1 MCNNRHMFKQ
11 VSEEFVPLYISN
23 VRYMIFTLKR
33 GGVAMDKRYWL
44 IGGVSGAVLALA
56 GTRMVWN
63 TAVKAQT
70 PKRIPVERKPDM
82 PYQDIEFVSDG
93 LNIQGWFIPAMTT
106 EKKEDSADNQSS
118 QNQAA
123 PVTTTELAPLMIIA
137 HGWGSNRS
145 RVLRY
150 IEPLWQAGY
159 AILMYDARSHGH
171 SDPIEAPS
179 AYTFRDD
186 ILAAMDYAIR
196 IPEIDPERIGV
207 LGHSM
212 GGLGTILSLPYG
224 LPVRAV
230 ITDSMPAQ
238 FESVLEAEFKRRGLP
253 LFPMAN
259 IIPRIWFYRSHISLK
274 EYQQKNTVFSINEAR
289 KEADLPILMIHSR
302 GDAFIPPTELEFVM
316 GQVTPP
322 IETLFVNTNGHSSSQ
337 KDPHFWAKV
346 LPFLDEHVKH
356 AEPRVKA
363 ITPPLAITKNVTQ
376 KVNIRRWKSPIT
388 WLKSVNEKASTTDK

>member
-1 MCNNRHMFKQ
+1 
-11 VSEEFVPLYISN
+11 
-23 VRYMIFTLKR
+23 
-33 GGVAMDKRYWL
+33 MDKRYWL

-70 PKRIPVERKPDM
+70 PKRIPVERKPAM
-82 PYQDIEFVSDG
+82 PYQDIEFVSEG
-93 LNIQGWFIPAMTT
+93 LNIQGWFIPSMV
-106 EKKEDSADNQSS
+106 KEDKVNPADTANQQHQNHSEASPTSS
-118 QNQAA
+118 
-123 PVTTTELAPLMIIA
+123 PLMIIA

-186 ILAAMDYAIR
+186 ILSALDYALTL
-196 IPEIDPERIGV
+196 PEIDPERIGV

-274 EYQQKNTVFSINEAR
+274 EYQQKNTVFSINAAR

-302 GDAFIPPTELEFVM
+302 GDRFIPPTELEFVM

-322 IETLFVNTNGHSSSQ
+322 IETLFVDTNGHSSSQ

-363 ITPPLAITKNVTQ
+363 LTPTLAISKTSTR
-376 KVNIRRWKSPIT
+376 KVNVRAWKTPIS
-388 WLKSVNEKASTTDK
+388 WLKSVNEKASTTDN

>member
-1 MCNNRHMFKQ
+1 MFKQ
-11 VSEEFVPLYISN
+11 VSEEFVPVYISN

-33 GGVAMDKRYWL
+33 GGIAMDKRYWW

-93 LNIQGWFIPAMTT
+93 LNIQGWFIPAKIEEHQQPTT
-106 EKKEDSADNQSS
+106 STQR
-118 QNQAA
+118 
-123 PVTTTELAPLMIIA
+123 APLIIIA

-150 IEPLWQAGY
+150 MEPLWQAGY

-186 ILAAMDYAIR
+186 ILAAMDYALD

-274 EYQQKNTVFSINEAR
+274 EYQQRNTIFSINEAR

-302 GDAFIPPTELEFVM
+302 GDVFIPPTELEFVM

-322 IETLFVNTNGHSSSQ
+322 IETLFVDTNGHSSSQ

-346 LPFLDEHVKH
+346 LPFLEEHVKH
-356 AEPRVKA
+356 AQPRVKA
-363 ITPPLAITKNVTQ
+363 IAPVLALTKNVTRN
-376 KVNIRRWKSPIT
+376 VTIRRWKSPIN
-388 WLKSVNEKASTTDK
+388 WLKSVNEKASATDK

>member
-1 MCNNRHMFKQ
+1 
-11 VSEEFVPLYISN
+11 
-23 VRYMIFTLKR
+23 
-33 GGVAMDKRYWL
+33 MDKRYWL

-56 GTRMVWN
+56 GTSMIWN

-70 PKRIPVERKPDM
+70 PKRIPVERKPSM
-82 PYQDIEFVSDG
+82 PYQDIQFYSDG
-93 LNIQGWFIPAMTT
+93 LTIHGWFIPAMNT
-106 EKKEDSADNQSS
+106 EEKVHEETDLSS
-118 QNQAA
+118 S
-123 PVTTTELAPLMIIA
+123 PLMIIA

-171 SDPIEAPS
+171 SDLIEAPS

-186 ILAAMDYAIR
+186 ILAAVDYALT

-212 GGLGTILSLPYG
+212 GGLGTILSLPYR
-224 LPVRAV
+224 LAVRAV

-253 LFPMAN
+253 LFPMAS

-274 EYQQKNTVFSINEAR
+274 EYQQKNTVFSLNEAR
-289 KEADLPILMIHSR
+289 KEAELPILMIHSR
-302 GDAFIPPTELEFVM
+302 GDGFIPPTELEFVM
-316 GQVTPP
+316 GQATPP
-322 IETLFVNTNGHSSSQ
+322 IETLFVDTNGHSSSQ
-337 KDPHFWAKV
+337 KDPNFWAKV

-356 AEPRVKA
+356 AKPKKINPAQPSLRTDMAEV
-363 ITPPLAITKNVTQ
+363 
-376 KVNIRRWKSPIT
+376 KVNTRVWQRPIK
-388 WLKSVNEKASTTDK
+388 WFKSVNESASTTDN

>member
-1 MCNNRHMFKQ
+1 
-11 VSEEFVPLYISN
+11 
-23 VRYMIFTLKR
+23 
-33 GGVAMDKRYWL
+33 MDKRYWL

-70 PKRIPVERKPDM
+70 PKRIPVERKPAM

-93 LNIQGWFIPAMTT
+93 LRIQGWFIPSKIQEDQQHPTDHNTIKDPTAHMNSTT
-106 EKKEDSADNQSS
+106 S
-118 QNQAA
+118 
-123 PVTTTELAPLMIIA
+123 APLMIIA

-150 IEPLWQAGY
+150 IEPLWEAGY
-159 AILMYDARSHGH
+159 ALLMYDARSHGH
-171 SDPIEAPS
+171 SEPIEAPS

-186 ILAAMDYAIR
+186 ILAALDYAVH
-196 IPEIDPERIGV
+196 IPEIDPQRIGV

-322 IETLFVNTNGHSSSQ
+322 IETLFVDTNGHSSSQ

-356 AEPRVKA
+356 AQPRTKA
-363 ITPPLAITKNVTQ
+363 ITQSPIVNKTTAK
-376 KVNIRRWKSPIT
+376 KMNIRVWKSPIS
-388 WLKSVNEKASTTDK
+388 WLKSVNEKASATDN